1 MAVADASVESLAPS
15 EDVVD
20 LLTAYGKEVTDRVIR
35 ELARENAALPGSL
48 SEGPRGIAAF
58 CLIGVRRLER
68 PLERRGAGLTDVDR
82 IALECRGPK
91 TVEERNPRR
100 GAQRRRVSQRRT
112 VEVLEESRPCVHL
125 RPGNQLD
132 VKEVN

>member
-100 GAQRRRVSQRRT
+100 GAQV
-112 VEVLEESRPCVHL
+112 VNEEVLEESRPCVHL